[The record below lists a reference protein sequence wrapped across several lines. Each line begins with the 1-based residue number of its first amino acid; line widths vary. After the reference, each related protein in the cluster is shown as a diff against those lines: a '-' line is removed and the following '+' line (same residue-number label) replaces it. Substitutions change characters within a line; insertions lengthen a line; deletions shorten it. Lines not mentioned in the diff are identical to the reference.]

1 MPLDERLNPASAA
14 TEKQIVDL
22 EKKID
27 DLKAEYLLFFNGE
40 TKLPPEKKREDL
52 EKAVR
57 KLIYGGAKT
66 ARLDMII
73 QNLASRFSLYNNLWL
88 KKLNE
93 LESGVSTIQ
102 KKKSFQ
108 PAPAPPKK
116 DKDKE
121 QREIYL
127 TLNDETTFE
136 RLVAAYREFLP
147 NGQSADKDR
156 VKIIETMKTKMLT
169 HNLVEARVT
178 FAVQKGKLSIRI
190 KK

>member
-1 MPLDERLNPASAA
+1 MDERLNPASAA
-14 TEKQIVDL
+14 TEKQIADL

-27 DLKAEYLLFFNGE
+27 DLKSEYLLFFSGE
-40 TKLPPEKKREDL
+40 SKLPPEKKREDL

-57 KLIYGGAKT
+57 KLVYGGAKT

-93 LESGVSTIQ
+93 LESGVSVIQ
-102 KKKSFQ
+102 KRKSFQ
-108 PAPAPPKK
+108 APPPRKEPLKK
-116 DKDKE
+116 EKE
-121 QREIYL
+121 EREIYL
-127 TLNDETTFE
+127 TLNDESTFE
-136 RLVAAYREFLP
+136 RLVAAYRELLP
-147 NGQSADKDR
+147 NSGSAEKER
-156 VKIIETMKTKMLT
+156 NKIIETMKTKMLT